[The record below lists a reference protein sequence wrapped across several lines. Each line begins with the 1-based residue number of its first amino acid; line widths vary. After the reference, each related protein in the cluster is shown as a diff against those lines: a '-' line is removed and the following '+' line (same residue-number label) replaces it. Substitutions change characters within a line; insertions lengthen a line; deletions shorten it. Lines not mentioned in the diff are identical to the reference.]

1 MSDPIV
7 VNGNQYSWG
16 SITFKLDNVL
26 YTGFTSIQYADKRER
41 VMAYGMGRHQAPRGR
56 SRGKYAAENTKV
68 AGWKKS
74 VQLLRAALA
83 ARATGGKSYGDVEFQ
98 GLVCYFEEDE
108 GEMNVTLERLTW
120 AANNAAD
127 EESADPLKEDF
138 ELSTMYIARN
148 GLVLFD
154 QSQVVLV

>member
-16 SITFKLDNVL
+16 SITFKLAGEL
-26 YTGFTSIQYADKRER
+26 YTGFTKIDYSDKRER

-56 SRGKYAAENTKV
+56 SRGKYSAENVKV
-68 AGWKKS
+68 SGWKKS
-74 VQLLRAALA
+74 VQLLREALA
-83 ARATGGKSYGDVEFQ
+83 SLTSGGRSYGDVEFQ
-98 GLVCYFEEDE
+98 GIVNYFEDDE
-108 GEMNVTLERLTW
+108 SEMNVVLERLAW
-120 AANNAAD
+120 AANTASD
-127 EESADPLKEDF
+127 EEGADALKEDF
-138 ELSTMYIARN
+138 ELSCMYISRN